1 VITYGTDV
9 PDTGGEAFASA
20 WQARCPSAMGRH
32 YWLFLGRVHSKK
44 GVDLLLQAYADVRK
58 ATPETSLPGFPD
70 LVIAGPCLDAG
81 YLTTLKKIAGDEGIT
96 PCVHWAGMLT
106 GDAKWGALQSAEA
119 FILPSHQENFGIA
132 VVEALA
138 SGKPVLISNC
148 VNIWRELVADGA
160 ALVEPD
166 NHDGVKRLF
175 QRWMELP
182 ETARATM
189 AAAAVQSFKQR
200 FEITHAAE
208 TFAAQLAGLLNQPKP
223 ANH

>member
-1 VITYGTDV
+1 
-9 PDTGGEAFASA
+9 
-20 WQARCPSAMGRH
+20 
-32 YWLFLGRVHSKK
+32 
-44 GVDLLLQAYADVRK
+44 
-58 ATPETSLPGFPD
+58 
-70 LVIAGPCLDAG
+70 
-81 YLTTLKKIAGDEGIT
+81 LKKIADDERIT
-96 PCVHWAGMLT
+96 PFVHWAGMLT

-138 SGKPVLISNC
+138 CGKPVLITNC

-166 NHDGVKRLF
+166 NHNGVKRLF
-175 QRWMELP
+175 QRWLELP
-182 ETARATM
+182 DAARATM
-189 AAAAVQSFKQR
+189 AAAAMQSFRKR